1 MLSKRNISSYHTVG
15 DLINRKK
22 FTQMK
27 HLRKFN
33 ESSQMID
40 TNNLSDILEDI
51 IELGNTC
58 HVQSDWWSDRG
69 CSIDIVIYGDKERIC
84 TGRGNSSIGYIYV
97 PDFLPTLQRLVS
109 YLETEEYSPDENTN
123 KRIKIIEESLTWKDP
138 LIGISESRAKR
149 KDEKSVSIS
158 NTSEITFRWDSE
170 LKTWLIHGS
179 PDFYFTERS

>member
-1 MLSKRNISSYHTVG
+1 
-15 DLINRKK
+15 
-22 FTQMK
+22 MK

-33 ESSQMID
+33 ESRTMID
-40 TNNLSDILEDI
+40 TNNLSDILD
-51 IELGNTC
+51 ELVEIGHVC
-58 HVQSDWWSDRG
+58 HVQSDWWSDRE
-69 CSIDIVIYGDKERIC
+69 CSINIVIYGDRERIC

-138 LIGISESRAKR
+138 PIGISESRAKR

-158 NTSEITFRWDSE
+158 NMSEITFRWDSE

>member
-1 MLSKRNISSYHTVG
+1 
-15 DLINRKK
+15 
-22 FTQMK
+22 MK

-33 ESSQMID
+33 ESGQMID

-51 IELGNTC
+51 IELGHTC

-69 CSIDIVIYGDKERIC
+69 CSIDIVIYGDRERIC

-109 YLETEEYSPDENTN
+109 YLETEDYFPDENTS

-138 LIGISESRAKR
+138 LIGISERAINRGFFTKP

-158 NTSEITFRWDSE
+158 NMSEITFRWDSE

>member
-1 MLSKRNISSYHTVG
+1 
-15 DLINRKK
+15 
-22 FTQMK
+22 MK

-51 IELGNTC
+51 IELG

-69 CSIDIVIYGDKERIC
+69 CSIDIVIYGDRERIC

-138 LIGISESRAKR
+138 LIGISESRVKR

-158 NTSEITFRWDSE
+158 NMSEITFRWDSE

>member
-1 MLSKRNISSYHTVG
+1 
-15 DLINRKK
+15 
-22 FTQMK
+22 MK

-33 ESSQMID
+33 ESRTMID
-40 TNNLSDILEDI
+40 TNNLSDILD
-51 IELGNTC
+51 ELVEIGHVC
-58 HVQSDWWSDRG
+58 HVQSDWWSDRE
-69 CSIDIVIYGDKERIC
+69 CSINIVIYGDRERIC
-84 TGRGNSSIGYIYV
+84 TGRGNSSIGYVYV

-109 YLETEEYSPDENTN
+109 YLETEDYSPDENTN

-138 LIGISESRAKR
+138 LIGISESRVKR

-158 NTSEITFRWDSE
+158 NMSEITFRWDSE